1 MGTTTRGGLLGA
13 ESVVVGDGTDRV
25 GRNKTMATEGQNE
38 RRSGS
43 VTYLEKLREFLRVL
57 KVYLSQAS

>member
-43 VTYLEKLREFLRVL
+43 VTYLEKLFVCF
-57 KVYLSQAS
+57 